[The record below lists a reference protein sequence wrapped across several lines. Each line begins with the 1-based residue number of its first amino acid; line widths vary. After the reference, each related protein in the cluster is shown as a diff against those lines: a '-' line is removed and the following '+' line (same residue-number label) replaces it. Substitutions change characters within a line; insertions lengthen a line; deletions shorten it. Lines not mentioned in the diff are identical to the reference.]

1 MQRRNGRLP
10 GRSDWQRRHII
21 FRACDHPPTFQ
32 LHHARTTPRVREGI
46 ALRCVWKE
54 SGRKVYVFHPSF
66 YGWPIFWRKTAQ
78 NADTRCKPCL
88 LYRPF
93 PRTRAK
99 HLAGSTVH
107 GRFLRLGNFL
117 PQNCATQRNAPQIGL
132 VSASSEKQ
140 TAQHREK
147 LRKSSLGNYKS
158 AALDQLSYAG
168 ARAEK

>member
-99 HLAGSTVH
+99 HLAGSIPLMVVFYGSTI
-107 GRFLRLGNFL
+107 F
-117 PQNCATQRNAPQIGL
+117 CC
-132 VSASSEKQ
+132 K
-140 TAQHREK
+140 TAQFSETP
-147 LRKSSLGNYKS
+147 RKSVYSGPALKNRLRNIAKTCAKS
-158 AALDQLSYAG
+158 
-168 ARAEK
+168 R